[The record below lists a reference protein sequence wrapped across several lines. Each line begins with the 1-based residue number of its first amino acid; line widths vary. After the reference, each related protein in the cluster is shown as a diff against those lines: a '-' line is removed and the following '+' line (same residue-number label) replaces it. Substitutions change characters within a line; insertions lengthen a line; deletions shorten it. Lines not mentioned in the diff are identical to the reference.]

1 MLTPL
6 LTKWQQFIHTILTIP
21 AFMDTEAIVKY
32 FGFNE
37 HPFITTP
44 DPRFLYFS
52 SQVKEALA
60 KCEFMARDRIGPIYM
75 YGPIGS
81 GKTSLV
87 RRLQEKLSQDERYN
101 VKLLISPNLKSS
113 NAFLRLILETFD
125 VKTERSYTAS
135 LNNFEKYLVQQ
146 YKAGKVPVLLID
158 EAQNMIRDTLKLI
171 HYLLN
176 FETNKTKLLQIV
188 LVGQE
193 ELGTKIMQYREL
205 ASRMFPI
212 AMNAMSLDDLA
223 DMISFRL
230 TVAGHDGSLFE
241 KKNEAYKI
249 LYAYTKG
256 LPRDAIKVCFE
267 LLIELVAQGKK
278 QATAQQVEEIAK
290 AQNLRT

>member
-1 MLTPL
+1 
-6 LTKWQQFIHTILTIP
+6 
-21 AFMDTEAIVKY
+21 MDISAIIKY
-32 FGFNE
+32 FGLNE
-37 HPFITTP
+37 HPFMTSP

-60 KCEFMARDRIGPIYM
+60 KCEFMARDRVGPIYM

-87 RRLQEKLSQDERYN
+87 RRLQEKFSQDERYN

-135 LNNFEKYLVQQ
+135 LKNFEDFLIDQFKT
-146 YKAGKVPVLLID
+146 GKVPVLLID
-158 EAQNMIRDTLKLI
+158 EAQYMNRDTLKLI

-193 ELGTKIMQYREL
+193 ELGAKIAHYKEL

-212 AMNAMSLDDLA
+212 AMSAMSPDDLR

-230 TVAGHDGSLFE
+230 SVAGYKEELFE
-241 KKNEAYKI
+241 DGEAAYKT
-249 LYAYTKG
+249 LYTYTKG

-267 LLIELVAQGKK
+267 ILIELASQKRK
-278 QATAQQVEEIAK
+278 QANSKHVEDVAK
-290 AQNLRT
+290 GQNLRA

>member
-1 MLTPL
+1 
-6 LTKWQQFIHTILTIP
+6 
-21 AFMDTEAIVKY
+21 MDIDAIVRY
-32 FGFNE
+32 FGFTE
-37 HPFITTP
+37 HPFISNP
-44 DPRFLYFS
+44 DPRFLYFA

-87 RRLQEKLSQDERYN
+87 KRLQEKLIQDERYN

-113 NAFLRLILETFD
+113 NAFLRLILKTFD

-135 LNNFEKYLVQQ
+135 LANFEQFLVQKYQ
-146 YKAGKVPVLLID
+146 DGKVQVLLID
-158 EAQNMIRDTLKLI
+158 EAQYMTRDTLKLI

-176 FETNKTKLLQIV
+176 FETSKTKLLQFV

-212 AMNAMSLDDLA
+212 AMNAMSLDDLK
-223 DMISFRL
+223 DMITFRL
-230 TVAGHDGSLFE
+230 NVAGHKGTLFTDTD
-241 KKNEAYKI
+241 EAYKT
-249 LYAYTKG
+249 LYTYTKG

-267 LLIELVAQGKK
+267 LLIELAAQGKK
-278 QATAQQVEEIAK
+278 QATAQQVAEIAK
-290 AQNLRT
+290 GKIYGINYGKI

>member
-1 MLTPL
+1 
-6 LTKWQQFIHTILTIP
+6 
-21 AFMDTEAIVKY
+21 MDVTAVIKY
-32 FGFNE
+32 FALNE
-37 HPFITTP
+37 HPFMTSP

-87 RRLQEKLSQDERYN
+87 RRLAEKLGQDERYN

-135 LNNFEKYLVQQ
+135 LANFEKFLIEQ
-146 YKAGKVPVLLID
+146 YQAKKVPVLLID
-158 EAQNMIRDTLKLI
+158 EAQYLNRDQLKLI

-193 ELGTKIMQYREL
+193 ELGAKIIHYREL

-212 AMNAMSLDDLA
+212 AMNAMSLDDLR
-223 DMISFRL
+223 DMIGFRL
-230 TVAGHDGSLFE
+230 NVAGFRGDLFADPA
-241 KKNEAYKI
+241 EAYKT
-249 LYAYTKG
+249 LYTYTKG

-267 LLIELVAQGKK
+267 LFIELAAQGKK
-278 QATAQQVEEIAK
+278 QATAKHVEEIAK
-290 AQNLRT
+290 GQNLRL

>member
-1 MLTPL
+1 
-6 LTKWQQFIHTILTIP
+6 
-21 AFMDTEAIVKY
+21 MDVSAIIKY
-32 FGFNE
+32 FSLNE
-37 HPFITTP
+37 HPFTTSP

-52 SQVKEALA
+52 SQVREALA
-60 KCEFMARDRIGPIYM
+60 KCEFMARDRVGPIYM

-101 VKLLISPNLKSS
+101 VKLLICPNLKSS

-135 LNNFEKYLVQQ
+135 LHNFEIYLVAQ
-146 YKAGKVPVLLID
+146 YKEGKVPVLLID
-158 EAQNMIRDTLKLI
+158 EAQNMTRDTLKLI

-212 AMNAMSLDDLA
+212 AMNAMSPDDLR

-230 TVAGHDGSLFE
+230 TVAGHKDGLFE
-241 KKNEAYKI
+241 DSEDAYMT
-249 LYAYTKG
+249 LYTYTKG
-256 LPRDAIKVCFE
+256 LPRDAIKVCF
-267 LLIELVAQGKK
+267 
-278 QATAQQVEEIAK
+278 
-290 AQNLRT
+290 

>member
-1 MLTPL
+1 
-6 LTKWQQFIHTILTIP
+6 
-21 AFMDTEAIVKY
+21 MDIAAIIKY
-32 FGFNE
+32 FELTE
-37 HPFITTP
+37 HPFMTRP

-81 GKTSLV
+81 GKTSLL
-87 RRLQEKLSQDERYN
+87 RRLQDKLSQDERYH

-135 LNNFEKYLVQQ
+135 LKNFEDFLLLQ
-146 YKAGKVPVLLID
+146 YKQKKIPVLLID
-158 EAQNMIRDTLKLI
+158 EAQYMNRDTLKLI

-188 LVGQE
+188 LVGQQ
-193 ELGTKIMQYREL
+193 ELGTKITQYKEL

-212 AMNAMSLDDLA
+212 AMTAMSMDDLK
-223 DMISFRL
+223 DMIHFRL
-230 TVAGHDGSLFE
+230 NVAGYRGELFE
-241 KKNEAYKI
+241 DADEAYKV
-249 LYAYTKG
+249 LYSYTKG

-267 LLIELVAQGKK
+267 LFVDLAAQRKK
-278 QATAQQVEEIAK
+278 KANAKQLEEIAK
-290 AQNLRT
+290 GQNLRV

>member
-1 MLTPL
+1 
-6 LTKWQQFIHTILTIP
+6 
-21 AFMDTEAIVKY
+21 MDIQAIVKH
-32 FGFNE
+32 FGFSE

-52 SQVKEALA
+52 SQVREALA

-87 RRLQEKLSQDERYN
+87 RRLHEKLSQDDRYN
-101 VKLLISPNLKSS
+101 VKLLILPNAKSS
-113 NAFLRLILETFD
+113 NALLRLILESFD

-135 LNNFEKYLVQQ
+135 LANFEAFLVEQ
-146 YKAGKVPVLLID
+146 YKGGKIPVLLVD
-158 EAQNMIRDTLKLI
+158 EAQYMTREHLKLV

-176 FETNKTKLLQIV
+176 FETNTTKLLQIV

-193 ELGTKIMQYREL
+193 ELGTKIIGYREL

-212 AMNAMSLDDLA
+212 AMNAMSLEDLR
-223 DMISFRL
+223 DMVQFRL
-230 TVAGHDGSLFE
+230 TVAGRRDPLFE
-241 KKNEAYKI
+241 SGNAEEAYRI
-249 LYAYTKG
+249 LYTYTKG

-267 LLIELVAQGKK
+267 LLIELASQG
-278 QATAQQVEEIAK
+278 QQYATGRQVEEIAK
-290 AQNLRT
+290 AQNLRI

>member
-1 MLTPL
+1 
-6 LTKWQQFIHTILTIP
+6 
-21 AFMDTEAIVKY
+21 MDIAIIIKY
-32 FGFNE
+32 FGLNE
-37 HPFITTP
+37 HPFMTRP

-87 RRLQEKLSQDERYN
+87 RRLQERLSQDERVN

-113 NAFLRLILETFD
+113 NAFLRLIAQTFD
-125 VKTERSYTAS
+125 VKTERSYTDT
-135 LNNFEKYLVQQ
+135 LDNFEKFLLEQF
-146 YKAGKVPVLLID
+146 KAGKIPVLLID
-158 EAQNMIRDTLKLI
+158 EAQYMNREVLRLI

-193 ELGTKIMQYREL
+193 ELGTKILQYREL

-212 AMNAMSLDDLA
+212 AMNAMSIEDLRE
-223 DMISFRL
+223 MINFRL
-230 TVAGHDGSLFE
+230 NVAGYRGELFE
-241 KKNEAYKI
+241 EADEAYKT

-267 LLIELVAQGKK
+267 LFIDLRAQGKK
-278 QATAQQVEEIAK
+278 TANVKQVEEIAK
-290 AQNLRT
+290 GQNLRA

>member
-1 MLTPL
+1 
-6 LTKWQQFIHTILTIP
+6 
-21 AFMDTEAIVKY
+21 MDIDAIMKY
-32 FGFNE
+32 FGLNE
-37 HPFITTP
+37 HPFISTP

-60 KCEFMARDRIGPIYM
+60 KCEFMARDRIGPIYT

-87 RRLQEKLSQDERYN
+87 RRLQEKLSQDERYH

-135 LNNFEKYLVQQ
+135 LKNFEQFLVEQYQQ
-146 YKAGKVPVLLID
+146 GKVPILLID

-176 FETNKTKLLQIV
+176 FETNTTKLLQIV

-212 AMNAMSLDDLA
+212 AMNAMSPDDLQ
-223 DMISFRL
+223 DMIEFRL
-230 TVAGHDGSLFE
+230 NVAGYKGDLFADSE
-241 KKNEAYKI
+241 AAYKT
-249 LYAYTKG
+249 LYTYTKG

-267 LLIELVAQGKK
+267 LLIDLAAQGKT
-278 QATAQQVEEIAK
+278 QATAKQVEDIAK
-290 AQNLRT
+290 GQNLRI

>member
-1 MLTPL
+1 MG
-6 LTKWQQFIHTILTIP
+6 
-21 AFMDTEAIVKY
+21 
-32 FGFNE
+32 GFALNE
-37 HPFITTP
+37 HPFMTSP

-81 GKTSLV
+81 GTTSLV

-125 VKTERSYTAS
+125 QKTERSYTAS
-135 LNNFEKYLVQQ
+135 LANLEKLLVTQH
-146 YKAGKVPVLLID
+146 KSKKIPVLLID
-158 EAQNMIRDTLKLI
+158 EAQYMNRDTLKLI

-176 FETNKTKLLQIV
+176 FETNRTKLLQIV

-193 ELGTKIMQYREL
+193 ELGTRILQYNEL

-212 AMNAMSLDDLA
+212 VINAMS
-223 DMISFRL
+223 IVQSENSFNPVSSF
-230 TVAGHDGSLFE
+230 TVFFE
-241 KKNEAYKI
+241 SM
-249 LYAYTKG
+249 
-256 LPRDAIKVCFE
+256 R
-267 LLIELVAQGKK
+267 
-278 QATAQQVEEIAK
+278 
-290 AQNLRT
+290 

>member
-1 MLTPL
+1 
-6 LTKWQQFIHTILTIP
+6 
-21 AFMDTEAIVKY
+21 MDVTAIIKY
-32 FGFNE
+32 FDLNE
-37 HPFITTP
+37 HPFMTSP

-87 RRLQEKLSQDERYN
+87 RRLQEKLGQDEKYN

-135 LNNFEKYLVQQ
+135 LKNFEEFLLKQFQ
-146 YKAGKVPVLLID
+146 EGKIPVLLID
-158 EAQNMIRDTLKLI
+158 EAQYMTRDTLKLI

-193 ELGTKIMQYREL
+193 QLGTKIIQYREL

-212 AMNAMSLDDLA
+212 AMNAMSLDDLR
-223 DMISFRL
+223 DMITFRL
-230 TVAGHDGSLFE
+230 NVAGWRGELFQDAD
-241 KKNEAYKI
+241 EAYKT
-249 LYAYTKG
+249 LYTYTKG

-267 LLIELVAQGKK
+267 LFIELAVEGKK
-278 QATAQQVEEIAK
+278 IASSKHIEEIAK
-290 AQNLRT
+290 GQNLHS

>member
-1 MLTPL
+1 
-6 LTKWQQFIHTILTIP
+6 
-21 AFMDTEAIVKY
+21 MDVQAIIKY
-32 FGFNE
+32 FELNE
-37 HPFITTP
+37 HPFMTSP

-52 SQVKEALA
+52 SQVREALA

-87 RRLQEKLSQDERYN
+87 RRLQEKLSHDERYN

-135 LNNFEKYLVQQ
+135 LKNFENFLLNNIKTD
-146 YKAGKVPVLLID
+146 KVPVLLID
-158 EAQNMIRDTLKLI
+158 EAQYMNREALKLI

-193 ELGTKIMQYREL
+193 ELGTRIVQYKEL

-212 AMNAMSLDDLA
+212 AMSAMSLDDLK
-223 DMISFRL
+223 DMINFRL
-230 TVAGHDGSLFE
+230 NVAGYRGELFE
-241 KKNEAYKI
+241 DGDEAYKT
-249 LYAYTKG
+249 LYSYTKG

-267 LLIELVAQGKK
+267 VLIELAGQKK
-278 QATAQQVEEIAK
+278 KKANAKHVEEIAK
-290 AQNLRT
+290 GQNLRI

>member
-1 MLTPL
+1 MIN
-6 LTKWQQFIHTILTIP
+6 QI
-21 AFMDTEAIVKY
+21 ASMDTIAIIKY
-32 FGFNE
+32 FGLNE
-37 HPFITTP
+37 HPFMTSP
-44 DPRFLYFS
+44 DPRYLYFS

-87 RRLQEKLSQDERYN
+87 RRLQEKLSQDKRYN

-135 LNNFEKYLVQQ
+135 LANFEKFLIKQ
-146 YKAGKVPVLLID
+146 YQENKIPVLLID
-158 EAQNMIRDTLKLI
+158 EAQYMNRDVLKLI

-176 FETNKTKLLQIV
+176 FETNKTKLLQLV

-212 AMNAMSLDDLA
+212 AMNAMSIDDLR
-223 DMISFRL
+223 DMINFRL
-230 TVAGHDGSLFE
+230 SVAGYRGELFE
-241 KKNEAYKI
+241 DGDKAYKI
-249 LYAYTKG
+249 LYSYTKG

-267 LLIELVAQGKK
+267 LFIELAIQGKK
-278 QATAQQVEEIAK
+278 TGTSKHIEEIAK
-290 AQNLRT
+290 GQNLRA

>member
-1 MLTPL
+1 MR
-6 LTKWQQFIHTILTIP
+6 ILSQECAT
-21 AFMDTEAIVKY
+21 MDTAAIIKY
-32 FGFNE
+32 FGFHE
-37 HPFITTP
+37 HPFSTSP

-52 SQVKEALA
+52 SQVREALA
-60 KCEFMARDRIGPIYM
+60 KCEFMARDRVGPIYM

-87 RRLQEKLSQDERYN
+87 RRLQKKLSQDERYN

-135 LNNFEKYLVQQ
+135 LENFEKFLLSQF
-146 YKAGKVPVLLID
+146 KEKKIPVLLID
-158 EAQNMIRDTLKLI
+158 EAQYMNRDTLKLI

-212 AMNAMSLDDLA
+212 AMNAMSLDDLR

-230 TVAGHDGSLFE
+230 TVAGHNGALFE
-241 KKNEAYKI
+241 DSDEAYKT
-249 LYAYTKG
+249 LYTYTKG

-267 LLIELVAQGKK
+267 LLIELVAQGRK
-278 QATAQQVEEIAK
+278 QATAKHVEEIAK
-290 AQNLRT
+290 GQNLRI